1 MRTLVPMIAAI
12 VALGCAEAAP
22 LPATPPMA
30 APPAPVAAPA
40 PVAGPVRFVE
50 DDIPAATAKARAE
63 GKVLFVDVWAPWC
76 HTCLSMKNFVLD
88 DPSLH
93 ALEDRVVFAAVDSDR
108 PEAAAFLA
116 RHEVKAW
123 PTYFVLDPATDKVV
137 GFWAGSGS
145 LREMR
150 GLLEESLDVRR
161 SGGRD
166 PASRAFAEARAA
178 HAAGDLTQAAA
189 GYERAIGAA
198 PPSWPG
204 RSAALVAWI
213 EALHGSKAWA
223 ACARLAQDH
232 LGEIQGSSAPG
243 DAASYLLMCAEK
255 LPAGPDQAA
264 ARAAAVERL
273 RAFTARPPADASVDD
288 RQDVL
293 ATLAEALEGLGDAA
307 GAKRAQEDRIA
318 LLDQAA
324 RAAKTPEAAQTFDY
338 ARAGAYVA
346 LGRAAEAV
354 AMLEQREHE
363 LPGSYE
369 PPARLAGVLFRMG
382 RLPEALAAV
391 DRALGRAYGP
401 RKARYLKLRA
411 DILAKQGDAAG
422 ALATARDEVKVWEAL
437 PPGQASPEG
446 LAEARRRLAEAEQ
459 RAAR

>member
-1 MRTLVPMIAAI
+1 
-12 VALGCAEAAP
+12 
-22 LPATPPMA
+22 
-30 APPAPVAAPA
+30 
-40 PVAGPVRFVE
+40 
-50 DDIPAATAKARAE
+50 
-63 GKVLFVDVWAPWC
+63 
-76 HTCLSMKNFVLD
+76 MKNFVLG
-88 DPSLH
+88 DPSLR
-93 ALEDRVVFAAVDSDR
+93 ALEDRVVFAAIDSDR

-137 GFWAGSGS
+137 GFWAGSAS

-150 GLLEESLDVRR
+150 GLVDESLDVAR

-166 PASRAFAEARAA
+166 PAARAFAEARAA
-178 HAAGDLTQAAA
+178 HAAGDLAKAAA

-213 EALHGSKAWA
+213 EALYGSKAWA

-232 LGEIQGSSAPG
+232 LAEIQGSSAPG

-255 LPAGPDQAA
+255 LPAGPEQTA

-273 RAFTARPPADASVDD
+273 RAFVARPPADASVDD

-293 ATLAEALEGLGDAA
+293 ATLAEALEGTGDAA

-318 LLDQAA
+318 LLEQAA
-324 RAAKTPEAAQTFDY
+324 RAARTPEEAQTFDY

-346 LGRAAEAV
+346 LGRAADAV
-354 AMLEQREHE
+354 AMLEQRERE

-382 RLPEALAAV
+382 RLPDALAAV
-391 DRALGRAYGP
+391 DRALARAYGP
-401 RKARYLKLRA
+401 RKARYLKLRS

-422 ALATARDEVKVWEAL
+422 ALAAARDEVKVWEAL
-437 PPGQASPEG
+437 PPGQASPEQ
-446 LAEARRRLAEAEQ
+446 LAEARRRVAEAEQ
-459 RAAR
+459 RATR